1 MRKHTQLFL
10 VVIAFV
16 ITLLSV
22 GLLGS
27 PPVIGAM
34 AGAFLSVVGAYTAL
48 DLRAVVKSTGALPSG
63 TFAVAHRW
71 KYFLGVIFLL
81 ILFAVCILKD
91 YFYGLGLDLAYGFLG
106 PGAVTIIAFVVGGMK
121 LNKAATAAGPPNPEA
136 SKTGPAG

>member
-16 ITLLSV
+16 IILLSV
-22 GLLGS
+22 GLLDS

-63 TFAVAHRW
+63 TFAVAQRW
-71 KYFLGVIFLL
+71 K
-81 ILFAVCILKD
+81 
-91 YFYGLGLDLAYGFLG
+91 
-106 PGAVTIIAFVVGGMK
+106 
-121 LNKAATAAGPPNPEA
+121 
-136 SKTGPAG
+136 